1 MRLIASLLTCFLLVG
16 DVQGNWEGSLQR
28 VLSYPGTCHK
38 QLQGSGYFAIPN
50 NESCLYT
57 MNVDADEVVSLYL
70 NYYFPY
76 CLNDNNNTGVS
87 VHDGPDNLAPILST
101 FSCGYNT
108 AGLVSTNSTL
118 SVYYFQSSNNYSY
131 SYVYISFHASPA
143 SSRCG
148 GRLDAQSMMLTSPN
162 YPHNYEYN
170 SSCTW
175 EVYTPPGYMIFLY
188 INDFEV
194 LDEPG
199 ADRTRSHNRQCDHDS
214 LTVLENDKGS
224 SSVVTRLCG
233 ILPASQV
240 STIGNMTLQF
250 TSDGSG
256 NGRGFSLRFYRSENV
271 CGGTLEGTN
280 GTFGSNYG
288 YQSCYWHITV
298 PEGSVVHINASLI
311 CSWDSYYEWAIYDG
325 DSTFAPIL
333 SQRHGYYDWECA
345 PFSVKSTGNS
355 VFIRYYGGA
364 FTATYTAVAAD
375 QSFDCDFNGGFCG
388 WGSWSEDVFH
398 WDIVDSRSY
407 PSYDGSP
414 FTGVRMRSQP
424 RNVTQL
430 KSHLLS
436 PVLQPFNGTR
446 CFRFKF
452 GPYNSASLTL
462 RDASGRGG
470 MVADGNL
477 PLLWRPSLLNIADVG
492 GDQQQ
497 WSQAFVNISAD
508 VTQVLFET
516 TSSVIETLAGID
528 NVELNPEACPS
539 DDVCY
544 EAVNADDGVLVANP
558 SDGNMTSSCFWEITV
573 STGKIIQ
580 FQLNPNLIYDSYC
593 ASFYNV
599 KNGSLSL
606 MYPSYY
612 SPNPY
617 QYYSSENQLIV
628 RFNKGCSNNS
638 SYIIGNFTAINPN
651 DIFGCGGIL
660 NNTYGWISS
669 PNYPNDYSY
678 NMHCEWRFE
687 APDDAE
693 IYIYFYGVDI
703 EESDGCTA
711 DSLQI
716 YNESATVP
724 DRLCGTNV
732 YRSVTL
738 TSTARIVFTSDG
750 QNEGRGFEMYYRVSV
765 PCGGNM
771 SGWQGSI
778 STPYYGGVD
787 NQYCVW
793 TIDTP
798 PNTIIKLSFQQF
810 SMSYEYKIDIYDGAS
825 LEAPYLGR
833 FSGYIVP
840 PPILSTG
847 NSLYLSFYSPNSY
860 YYPTFN
866 IFYEAMKIERVAVL
880 QSPGRISSGDVTPF
894 YNDTLFFVWEV
905 NAGPGLNVKLNFSSL
920 RLEEDPLCL
929 NESLTVYDGWRSP
942 NTSLGSF
949 CGSRLPPSVRSTSSS
964 LQLLLR
970 LRNNRPWKG
979 FDLSFLETSQVPS
992 MKGCGVQYSAGGRD
1006 RIVGGTPATSG
1017 KWPWQASLRNYG
1029 SHVCGASLISERWLV
1044 AAAHCFMYSSN
1055 VYEWQVYLGITY
1067 IYDSANAVIVNV
1079 AQIITHERF
1088 NISTIDYDIALVRL
1102 SDPVS
1107 FNHRVSPICLPPST
1121 SHFPQPGK
1129 TCFISGWGRTSLA
1142 ESGIHYDL
1150 LEAPMQIFSHE
1161 ACSSNLMNGD
1171 LITTRMICIGHP
1183 AGAISS
1189 CQGDSGGPLACQGTD
1204 KAWYLSGVTSWGFG
1218 CAFPM
1223 KPVVYTKTSKFL
1235 PWIKRYT
1242 DLP

>member
-38 QLQGSGYFAIPN
+38 QLQGSGYFTIPY

-57 MNVDADEVVSLYL
+57 MNVDADEVVSLSL

-76 CLNDNNNTGVS
+76 CLNNNTGVS
-87 VHDGPDNLAPILST
+87 VHDGPDNMAPILST

-108 AGLVSTNSTL
+108 AGFVSTNSTL

-131 SYVYISFHASPA
+131 SYVYISFYASPA

-148 GRLDAQSMMLTSPN
+148 GRLDAQNMMLTSPN

-175 EVYTPPGYMIFLY
+175 EVYAPPGFIIYLY

-240 STIGNMTLQF
+240 STTGNMTLQF

-256 NGRGFSLRFYRSENV
+256 NGRGFSLRFYRNENV

-280 GTFGSNYG
+280 GTFGSNYS

-298 PEGSVVHINASLI
+298 PEGSVVYINASSN
-311 CSWDSYYEWAIYDG
+311 CSWDSYYQWAIYDG

-333 SQRHGYYDWECA
+333 SQGYSYYDWECA

-407 PSYDGSP
+407 PSYDGSS
-414 FTGVRMRSQP
+414 FTGVRIRSQP
-424 RNVTQL
+424 RNGVQL

-436 PVLQPFNGTR
+436 PILQPFNGTR

-470 MVADGNL
+470 MVGDGNL

-508 VTQVLFET
+508 VTQVLFEA

-528 NVELNPEACPS
+528 NVELDPEACPS

-544 EAVNADDGVLVANP
+544 EVVNADDGVIMANP
-558 SDGNMTSSCFWEITV
+558 SDGNVTSSCILEITV

-580 FQLNPNLIYDSYC
+580 LQLNPNLIYNSYC
-593 ASFYNV
+593 ASIYNV
-599 KNGSLSL
+599 KNGSLSQIN
-606 MYPSYY
+606 PSYY
-612 SPNPY
+612 NSNPY

-628 RFNKGCSNNS
+628 RFNKGCSNHS

-651 DIFGCGGIL
+651 EIFGCGGIL
-660 NNTYGWISS
+660 NNIYGWISS

-678 NMHCEWRFE
+678 NLHCEWRFE

-693 IYIYFYGVDI
+693 IYVTFYITDI

-724 DRLCGTNV
+724 DRLCGTYV
-732 YRSVTL
+732 YKRVTL
-738 TSTARIVFTSDG
+738 TAPARIVFTSDG

-778 STPYYGGVD
+778 STPYNGGVY

-810 SMSYEYKIDIYDGAS
+810 SISYEYKIDIYDGATQ
-825 LEAPYLGR
+825 EAPYLGR

-840 PPILSTG
+840 PPVLSTG
-847 NSLYLSFYSPNSY
+847 NSLYLYFYSPSSY
-860 YYPTFN
+860 SYPTFN
-866 IFYEAMKIERVAVL
+866 IFYEAMKIETVAVL
-880 QSPGRISSGDVTPF
+880 QSPGRISSGGVTPF

-920 RLEEDPLCL
+920 RLEDDPLCL

-949 CGSRLPPSVRSTSSS
+949 CGSKLPPSVRSTSSS

-970 LRNNRPWKG
+970 LRNNQPWKG

-1204 KAWYLSGVTSWGFG
+1204 KAWYLSGVTSWAFD
-1218 CAFPM
+1218 CALPM
-1223 KPVVYTKTSKFL
+1223 KPSVYTKTSKFL